1 MNGVIEFAEVLYYF
15 LDRDSGEPGEQIAYA
30 LLSFY
35 GPPDQDMLD
44 ASSHTLY
51 ACQHEGNDLR
61 CVPVKDIESVVSMQP
76 LPPMPGDPENLW
88 FVIEK
93 SGLDDVQLFDH
104 EVDED

>member
-15 LDRDSGEPGEQIAYA
+15 LDRDSDEPGEQIAYA

-35 GPPDQDMLD
+35 GPPDQDMLY

-88 FVIEK
+88 FVIKK